1 MAGGPTIVA
10 QGVPAQIV
18 SFPNWSLPT
27 RVRLVADIV
36 AGAAV
41 VRAADTTPGL
51 LCSNG
56 VGGVFDITFPA
67 AQRQG
72 DFNPQVY
79 STVPGTAVNRF
90 FGVVDV
96 NTTNTNATTGKLR
109 VVTASTGAAAIPND
123 GAVVD
128 VSWYIDYGK

>member
-1 MAGGPTIVA
+1 MAGGPTIIA
-10 QGVPAQIV
+10 QGAPQQVV

-27 RVRLVADIV
+27 RVRMVADIV

-41 VRAADTTPGL
+41 VRAADTTPGV
-51 LCSNG
+51 LCGNG
-56 VGGVFDITFPA
+56 AGGVFDITFPP
-67 AQRQG
+67 AQRMG
-72 DFNPQVY
+72 DFNPQVM

-90 FGVVDV
+90 FGVTDV
-96 NTTNTNATTGKLR
+96 STTNTNATTGKLR